1 MKRITEKKFGK
12 KSVFTVDTIIA
23 GDVIDTYEV
32 NVQKDVVK
40 VKNKEYYL
48 VYDSE
53 YNLISDAYDYLNH
66 NDKRLSEN
74 TKVHSLYAL
83 RYLYIFSEI
92 IETPIE
98 NFTRKDFIR
107 LDHFLTGVSVNGN
120 DFEYNILTRR
130 KVDSVNNAFSTY
142 REFYRYLGLDKSPI
156 LNERSFSKY
165 TPTIAN
171 KGHVKRVE
179 VPKFISTEEFAKIVK
194 YIREN
199 IKDKERR
206 LRDECIVRI
215 MYEGG
220 CRIGEVLGS
229 TLEDYVLKE
238 VNDDEMCFVYIRNRY
253 TDKKYQKAKTCMT
266 IDSRKLYN
274 NYGYETRDVGY
285 QLTFLSIETY
295 DLICDYIDI
304 AHDRAY
310 KKYRDNYD
318 KGKADA
324 VGEYKKSNED
334 NYYLFL
340 NNRGEPLSVEG
351 WNKEL
356 RMIFKGVGLQLD
368 SKVKTD
374 NLNHRFRHGFVM
386 HLIYDLKWPRE
397 KVKVRSRHKSYASLD
412 YYYNPTTEQL
422 LDMKNE
428 IQDMILDSE
437 ENDE

>member
-1 MKRITEKKFGK
+1 
-12 KSVFTVDTIIA
+12 
-23 GDVIDTYEV
+23 
-32 NVQKDVVK
+32 
-40 VKNKEYYL
+40 
-48 VYDSE
+48 
-53 YNLISDAYDYLNH
+53 
-66 NDKRLSEN
+66 
-74 TKVHSLYAL
+74 
-83 RYLYIFSEI
+83 
-92 IETPIE
+92 
-98 NFTRKDFIR
+98 
-107 LDHFLTGVSVNGN
+107 
-120 DFEYNILTRR
+120 
-130 KVDSVNNAFSTY
+130 
-142 REFYRYLGLDKSPI
+142 
-156 LNERSFSKY
+156 
-165 TPTIAN
+165 
-171 KGHVKRVE
+171 
-179 VPKFISTEEFAKIVK
+179 
-194 YIREN
+194 
-199 IKDKERR
+199 
-206 LRDECIVRI
+206 

-238 VNDDEMCFVYIRNRY
+238 VNDNEMCFVYIRNRY
-253 TDKKYQKAKTCMT
+253 TDKKYQKAKTCMD
-266 IDSRKLYN
+266 IDSRKRYN
-274 NYGYETRDVGY
+274 NYGYETRNVGY

-356 RMIFKGVGLQLD
+356 RMIFKGVGLQVD
-368 SKVKTD
+368 SKVKKD

-397 KVKVRSRHKSYASLD
+397 KVMVRSRHKSYASLD

-428 IQDMILDSE
+428 IQDMILDLE